1 MKRGKKYQV
10 VVREY
15 ESGDEREVIRIFCEG
30 MEEMVSDTAFRGL
43 PHHPE
48 SLLLYTAI
56 TVLCVWIS
64 WCLWVIVLLPVV
76 LLCGRYF
83 CSFTVMS
90 SYMKNTLNTD
100 LADIEGSYMKAPGSC
115 LWVALV
121 DGAVVGLVAAKQRC
135 PDHGSVPDEVELK
148 RMSVDQRHRSCGVGL
163 ALGRKVLEFASS
175 QNVSKVVLGTTN
187 YTAAAHN
194 LYRRLGFQC
203 VGVTDGY
210 PTDTCAPS
218 LLERLLYRVRHHHY
232 ELQLQ
237 HAQ

>member
-1 MKRGKKYQV
+1 MKATRKRKRTIKDIQ
-10 VVREY
+10 VREY

-30 MEEMVSDTAFRGL
+30 MEEMVPDTAFRGL

-56 TVLCVWIS
+56 T
-64 WCLWVIVLLPVV
+64 
-76 LLCGRYF
+76 
-83 CSFTVMS
+83 
-90 SYMKNTLNTD
+90 
-100 LADIEGSYMKAPGSC
+100 GSC

-121 DGAVVGLVAAKQRC
+121 DGVVVGLVAAKQRC

-148 RMSVDQRHRSCGVGL
+148 RMSVDQKHRSCGVGL

-232 ELQLQ
+232 ELQL
-237 HAQ
+237 